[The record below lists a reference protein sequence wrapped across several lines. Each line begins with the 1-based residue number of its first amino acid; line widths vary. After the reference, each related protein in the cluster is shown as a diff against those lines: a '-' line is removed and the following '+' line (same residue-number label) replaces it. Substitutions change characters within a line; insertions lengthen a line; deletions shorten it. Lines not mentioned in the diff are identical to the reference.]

1 MEAGSFPIASGPRSL
16 EKKSADFFFFW
27 IKMLTFFGVFFCEA
41 QFSLTNLGFLESYA
55 AARDSTPAVRIV
67 SVEGKVLTPNS
78 VISSR

>member
-16 EKKSADFFFFW
+16 EKKSADFLLDENAEVF
-27 IKMLTFFGVFFCEA
+27 LGFFCEA
-41 QFSLTNLGFLESYA
+41 QFSLTNLGFLESNA
-55 AARDSTPAVRIV
+55 AARDSTLAVRIV